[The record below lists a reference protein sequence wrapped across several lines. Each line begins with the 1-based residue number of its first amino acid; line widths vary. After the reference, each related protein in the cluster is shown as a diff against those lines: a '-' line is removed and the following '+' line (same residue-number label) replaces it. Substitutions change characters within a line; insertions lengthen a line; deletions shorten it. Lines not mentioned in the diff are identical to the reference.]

1 MQILSGLH
9 RIECPIGNRYISV
22 YVVVGGNHIAVV
34 DVGYHQSI
42 TDTVVPYFENIGMS
56 KDLVRYVVITHS
68 DFDHSGGIQ
77 AARESFPQ
85 ALVCAGERDRR
96 MIENLQ
102 TMVEERYGEFSADH
116 GFDESED
123 SKQFIRTV
131 AHEGPVDIGLTGG
144 ERFNLGGRFLEVI
157 HTPGHSPG
165 HLSVL
170 DESNNALIIGDAVLG
185 DTHPLADGS
194 PAFPPTYRSVEAY
207 RATIRL
213 IQGRKLR
220 WILASHE
227 PAFEGED
234 ASDFLDK
241 SLAYTDLVETVV
253 LDTIRA
259 QKSAVSLLELV
270 ELCHERLGPWPDPAY
285 RYLVYPLM
293 GHLEALEKSH
303 LVQRDKRDDGLGAWR
318 PL

>member
-1 MQILSGLH
+1 MQILPGVH
-9 RIECPIGNRYISV
+9 RIECPIGDRYISI
-22 YVVVGGNHIAVV
+22 YVIVGEYHIAVV
-34 DVGYHQSI
+34 DAGYHQSI
-42 TDTVVPYFENIGMS
+42 VDILVPYFEHADLDKN
-56 KDLVRYVVITHS
+56 LVRYVVVTHS

-85 ALVCAGERDRR
+85 ALICAGERDRR
-96 MIENLQ
+96 MVENLQ
-102 TMVEERYGEFSADH
+102 TMIEGRYGEFSADH

-131 AHEGPVDIGLTGG
+131 AHQGRVDIGLTGG
-144 ERFNLGGRFLEVI
+144 ERFDLGGRFLEVL

-170 DESNNALIIGDAVLG
+170 DESNNAIMIGDAVLG
-185 DTHPLADGS
+185 DTVPLADGS

-207 RATIRL
+207 RATIRS
-213 IQGRKLR
+213 IKGRKPR
-220 WILASHE
+220 CILASHY
-227 PAFEGED
+227 PTFEGEE
-234 ASDFLDK
+234 AIDFLDK

-259 QKSAVSLLELV
+259 ERSAVSLLELV

-293 GHLEALEKSH
+293 GHLEALETGH
-303 LVQRDKRDDGLGAWR
+303 LVQRAKRADGLTAWR
-318 PL
+318 PF